1 MYLSRAVLAGRSAV
15 HASPMLTHGF
25 VVARGAV
32 APATCALVRSH
43 ALAESQSPWHWP
55 TLRHAYQRLAG
66 GGLREQRH
74 RVHLPLPLSA
84 PVDALVRAALSPS
97 TGLVDAMRCV
107 GLSADA
113 ALVELSV
120 MLALPGATAQR
131 AHTDVPPD
139 HTQPMATLWCALQDT
154 PEEMGATRVCPAS
167 PAAVAT
173 AADWA
178 RQRSLSAAAAARQ
191 FEPAAAGEGL
201 LGGFSWAHAAAAPCD
216 APFTPEELGVGAA
229 TALELATGD
238 SFVMDCRV
246 FHFGGGNGTQRV
258 RAQLSATFQEP
269 ASRDEGER
277 RTDGGS
283 DGFTYELHRSL
294 RGHGVRLGRFVDVE
308 RGRDFV

>member
-1 MYLSRAVLAGRSAV
+1 
-15 HASPMLTHGF
+15 MLTHGF

-32 APATCALVRSH
+32 PPATCGLVRSQ
-43 ALAESQSPWHWP
+43 ALAESQAPWHWP
-55 TLRHAYQRLAG
+55 ILSHAYQRLVG

-84 PVDALVRAALSPS
+84 PVDALVRAALSPG
-97 TGLVDAMRCV
+97 TGLLDALRCA

-120 MLALPGATAQR
+120 MLALPGAAPQR

-154 PEEMGATRVCPAS
+154 PEEMGATRLCAAS
-167 PAAVAT
+167 PAAVAK

-178 RQRSLSAAAAARQ
+178 RERAISAAAAARQ
-191 FEPAAAGEGL
+191 FEPATAGEGL
-201 LGGFSWAHAAAAPCD
+201 LGGFSWDHATAAPRG
-216 APFTPEELGVGAA
+216 APLTPEELGVGPA
-229 TALELATGD
+229 TALELETGD
-238 SFVMDCRV
+238 SFVMDCRT
-246 FHFGGGNGTQRV
+246 FHFGGGNRTQRV

-269 ASRDEGER
+269 SSRREPGRPSDR
-277 RTDGGS
+277 DGGA

-294 RGHGVRLGRFVDVE
+294 RGHGVRLGHFVST
-308 RGRDFV
+308 